1 MFDRDIRL
9 LMIAVYALFLM
20 FLLYLMAGVILTG
33 INNINPKKDQYG
45 QSCHKV
51 GILTDWT
58 CPSDTE
64 QYKQLKKEGCKLV
77 TVIEPKETDYIK
89 QYRYMCREN
98 KEYIL
103 NFEYKGL

>member
-1 MFDRDIRL
+1 
-9 LMIAVYALFLM
+9 
-20 FLLYLMAGVILTG
+20 
-33 INNINPKKDQYG
+33 KDQYG

-51 GILTDWT
+51 GIFTDWT

>member
-9 LMIAVYALFLM
+9 VMILVYALYLM
-20 FLLYLMAGVILTG
+20 FILYLMAGVILTG

-45 QSCHKV
+45 QTCHKERF
-51 GILTDWT
+51 LTDWV

-64 QYKQLKKEGCKLV
+64 QFKQLKKEGCKLV
-77 TVIEPKETDYIK
+77 TVIETKKTDYIK

-103 NFEYKGL
+103 NFDYKGL

>member
-1 MFDRDIRL
+1 MFDEDIRP
-9 LMIAVYALFLM
+9 LMIAVYALFIM
-20 FLLYLMAGVILTG
+20 FLLYLMAGVDLGGRRI
-33 INNINPKKDQYG
+33 IKKKKDQYG

-51 GILTDWT
+51 GIFTDWT